1 MLGDVDETVAE
12 KHDDLKEREGTSDSH
27 DGAPEA
33 NSLFGWAQF
42 GSEETPCDEEGW
54 KAQRHVKHV
63 ALQDLNYRESNS
75 FLQIS
80 QVWGSLIVHEHG
92 DDQVR

>member
-33 NSLFGWAQF
+33 NSLFG
-42 GSEETPCDEEGW
+42 
-54 KAQRHVKHV
+54 
-63 ALQDLNYRESNS
+63 
-75 FLQIS
+75 
-80 QVWGSLIVHEHG
+80 
-92 DDQVR
+92 